1 MRISA
6 RDLYLDY
13 LQALQIFLSW
23 IAFMLRWR
31 IDSHGVCYAL
41 SHLSFG
47 RLELTI
53 EVRRRS
59 PIEDTKEA
67 RRTLSFV

>member
-1 MRISA
+1 MCISA
-6 RDLYLDY
+6 LDLYLDY

-23 IAFMLRWR
+23 IAFILRWR
-31 IDSHGVCYAL
+31 IGSHGVCYAL
-41 SHLSFG
+41 CHLSFG
-47 RLELTI
+47 PLALTV

-67 RRTLSFV
+67 KRTLSFV